1 MILFSDFDHC
11 LIAQGCIMDSVN
23 FYPGQDLSYRNPG
36 CYRRDMSGA
45 SCACL

>member
-23 FYPGQDLSYRNPG
+23 FYPGQDLSYRN
-36 CYRRDMSGA
+36 SWV
-45 SCACL
+45 L